1 MVSDGIEIMHI
12 TVIEHTISQIYR
24 VYKDMNVKMIG
35 IFMDGEDNLILC
47 VRKDF
52 TYLFS
57 NLICLQFT
65 VSSGLHSVLER
76 PFSEANGRSFLV
88 KRSPLIVC

>member
-47 VRKDF
+47 VCKDF

-57 NLICLQFT
+57 NLICLKRRNIVFIIWIKRQDKM
-65 VSSGLHSVLER
+65 SER
-76 PFSEANGRSFLV
+76 NIIAFMVWVR
-88 KRSPLIVC
+88 C